1 MSKPFFKMNIGNDP
15 LMITAIHDG
24 HFVPDELMPYMAL
37 NEQIRL
43 YEEDPYTGFLTD
55 ISDSNAIGM
64 YSRFVIDL
72 NRKKQEAIYM
82 HPDQAWGLHVWKEI
96 PPSEILQKS
105 YGFYNDF
112 YKQMETIIHK
122 KILNYGYAIIYDIH
136 SYNYKR
142 GGKEANKLENPD
154 INVGTTGMD
163 RVFWDPVISSFIDE
177 MNGSELY
184 GKRLDVREN
193 IKFKGG
199 HFPTWIN
206 KNFNNKACAIAI
218 EVKKIFMDEITGE
231 VDTTALSEIKKALN
245 STMVPVL
252 NASSQLFDLHT

>member
-1 MSKPFFKMNIGNDP
+1 M
-15 LMITAIHDG
+15 
-24 HFVPDELMPYMAL
+24 
-37 NEQIRL
+37 
-43 YEEDPYTGFLTD
+43 
-55 ISDSNAIGM
+55 
-64 YSRFVIDL
+64 
-72 NRKKQEAIYM
+72 
-82 HPDQAWGLHVWKEI
+82 
-96 PPSEILQKS
+96 
-105 YGFYNDF
+105 
-112 YKQMETIIHK
+112 
-122 KILNYGYAIIYDIH
+122 NYGYAIIYDIH

-154 INVGTTGMD
+154 INVGTNGMD